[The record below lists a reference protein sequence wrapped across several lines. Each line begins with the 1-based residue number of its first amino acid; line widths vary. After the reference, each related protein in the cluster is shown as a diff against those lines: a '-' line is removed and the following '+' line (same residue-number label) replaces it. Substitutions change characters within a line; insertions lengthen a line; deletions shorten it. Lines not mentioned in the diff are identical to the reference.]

1 MAKPTKNATPI
12 CIVLSIVAVIGIIA
26 SLIYVS
32 PIIAIVG
39 LIPTVIYEIYRTE
52 GKSTKASSLI
62 IGLVLLLELVL
73 IIFNIDFDIAEFLG
87 REKTVIAGYDVPLG
101 TLTVVGPAVMA
112 ILSVILFI
120 RTRGKY
126 TKWLAVIIF
135 VASFAIIYGLDPE
148 TFGELFKY
156 GIQQLLDRFAYI

>member
-1 MAKPTKNATPI
+1 MAKPTKYATPI
-12 CIVLSIVAVIGIIA
+12 CFGLSVLAGIGILI
-26 SLIYVS
+26 SLMYVS
-32 PIIAIVG
+32 PLIAIIA

-52 GKSTKASSLI
+52 GKSTKISSII
-62 IGLVLLLELVL
+62 IGIILLLELAL
-73 IIFNIDFDIAEFLG
+73 IIFNIDIDLTEFLG
-87 REKTVIAGYDVPLG
+87 QESRTIAGYEVPLG
-101 TLTVVGPAVMA
+101 TLTVVGPSVMA

-135 VASFAIIYGLDPE
+135 VTSFAIIYGLDPE

-156 GIQQLLDRFAYI
+156 GIQEVLDRVAHF

>member
-1 MAKPTKNATPI
+1 MAKPTKYATPI
-12 CIVLSIVAVIGIIA
+12 CFGLSIIAGIGILA
-26 SLIYVS
+26 SLIYAS
-32 PIIAIVG
+32 PVIAIVA

-52 GKSTKASSLI
+52 GKSTKTSSII

-73 IIFNIDFDIAEFLG
+73 IIFNIDVDLAEFLG
-87 REKTVIAGYDVPLG
+87 QESRYIGGYEVPMG

-112 ILSVILFI
+112 ILSVILFV

-135 VASFAIIYGLDPE
+135 VTSFAIIYGLDPE

-156 GIQQLLDRFAYI
+156 GIQEVLDRVVHI